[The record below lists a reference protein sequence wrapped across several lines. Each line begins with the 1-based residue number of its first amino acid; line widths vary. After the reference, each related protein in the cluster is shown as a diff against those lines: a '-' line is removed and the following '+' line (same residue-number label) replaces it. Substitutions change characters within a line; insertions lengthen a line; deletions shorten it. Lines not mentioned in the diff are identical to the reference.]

1 MESVMVHR
9 TLSALIPLAL
19 VLGPP
24 VFANASEVLAKK
36 YACTACHQAAV
47 KVVGPAWKDIAAKY
61 ADGSVTAAQLAAAV
75 RKGSSGKWGAMAMP
89 AQSQVPDQ
97 DAQSLAAWVLQGA
110 K

>member
-1 MESVMVHR
+1 MVR
-9 TLSALIPLAL
+9 RNLTPLIPLVLAL
-19 VLGPP
+19 CSP
-24 VFANASEVLAKK
+24 VVANASEALAKK

-61 ADGSVTAAQLAAAV
+61 AEGSMTAAQLAAAV
-75 RKGSSGKWGAMAMP
+75 KKGSSGKWGTMAMP

-97 DAQSLAAWVLQGA
+97 DAQSLATWVLQGA